1 MNIHSFLYLCII
13 KYDFMIKLQKSINK
27 RKALINATIELV
39 NNNGFH
45 DTSMSKIAKN
55 ANIPSYSWDN
65 VSELEKEVLKLINE
79 YNVKLLV
86 LAGFMR
92 LLSRNFVSILPSKFI
107 INIHPSLLPKY
118 KGMNAIKQAIEDC
131 AEYTGVTIHY
141 VDEGIDSGSIIK
153 QYTIK
158 INKNDNLELLKER
171 LQLIEHRYYPDTI
184 NYILNMK

>member
-1 MNIHSFLYLCII
+1 MYQNIAVLLSGNGSNLKAIIDKGIKVSFVV
-13 KYDFMIKLQKSINK
+13 SNNS
-27 RKALINATIELV
+27 KALGL
-39 NNNGFH
+39 
-45 DTSMSKIAKN
+45 KIAKN
-55 ANIPSYSWDN
+55 ANIPSYTWDN

-86 LAGFMR
+86 LAGFMK
-92 LLSRNFVSILPSKFI
+92 LLSRNFVTTLPSKFI
-107 INIHPSLLPKY
+107 VNIHPSLLPKY
-118 KGMNAIKQAIEDC
+118 KGMNAIKQALEDC

-171 LQLIEHRYYPDTI
+171 LQLIEHRFYPDTI
-184 NYILNMK
+184 NSIISMK